1 VIELFLD
8 ANAISFI
15 LRYRY
20 KSKDA
25 AKKHGGEPHF
35 KELFAAFEK
44 EGLFAK
50 PAYIAMSKSV
60 EGFDSNRSLL

>member
-1 VIELFLD
+1 MVSSPGAD
-8 ANAISFI
+8 ATPFV
-15 LRYRY
+15 LQYRY

-25 AKKHGGEPHF
+25 AQKHTGEPHF
-35 KELFAAFEK
+35 KELFGAFEK
-44 EGLFAK
+44 EGILAK